1 MRLLTIRLF
10 QIAAIGF
17 GLPGTL
23 GTLYFGGLALYS
35 RWSAVQTSGGQ
46 KGDGSIIDIS
56 NQLFV
61 GLFRGMGHV
70 ADFVMMAMLAVS
82 VFFALVGA
90 ALWIASMALATGR
103 VWGRAVAVVVGCFL
117 VLVLAVLREIAKV
130 IT

>member
-1 MRLLTIRLF
+1 MLAIRLF

-23 GTLYFGGLALYS
+23 GTLYFGGLTLYS
-35 RWSAVQTSGGQ
+35 RWSSVQPSGSQ

-70 ADFVMMAMLAVS
+70 ADFVMMALLAVS
-82 VFFALVGA
+82 VFFALMGA

-103 VWGRAVAVVVGCFL
+103 VGGRALAVVAGCFL

>member
-46 KGDGSIIDIS
+46 KDAQFHLFCLQSDSFKCWSEVYQAFEKPLSCGHGSVES
-56 NQLFV
+56 L
-61 GLFRGMGHV
+61 RY
-70 ADFVMMAMLAVS
+70 
-82 VFFALVGA
+82 
-90 ALWIASMALATGR
+90 
-103 VWGRAVAVVVGCFL
+103 RAVTA
-117 VLVLAVLREIAKV
+117 RERFFNNRALGSDACPTMTRTRIR
-130 IT
+130 